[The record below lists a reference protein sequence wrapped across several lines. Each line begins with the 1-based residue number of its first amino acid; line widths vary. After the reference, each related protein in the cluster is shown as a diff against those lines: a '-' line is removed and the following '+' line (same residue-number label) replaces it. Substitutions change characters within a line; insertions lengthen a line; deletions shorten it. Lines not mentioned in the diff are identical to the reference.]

1 VKNAFRPGLL
11 ATLLVVLA
19 PAMAPAGQGDPVQ
32 WVDGRLTVR
41 AQGLPLK
48 VVVDA
53 VAAETGIAFSGTDRL
68 RGTLS
73 VEFENREPLEGI
85 SLLLEGVNYLVSRE
99 AGALHIQV
107 HSMSGA
113 VAAPVARTGK
123 IIIAGLSDVG
133 PGESEPDPDD
143 DDEIEELS
151 TLVQALEAPGPD
163 AMSEILTSTRS
174 DYISVRIA
182 AVRALAGQDRAA
194 AIPLLASA
202 LADEDTDVSLTA
214 SDVLTTLPGDD
225 AMRAIGSQLAPTA
238 EIDAQFAALRALAL
252 RAEIAS
258 IPLVKNALANGHP
271 QLRDFAAQLLR
282 ELEERQRASA
292 AARTP

>member
-1 VKNAFRPGLL
+1 VKNALRPGLL

-73 VEFENREPLEGI
+73 VEFENRDPLEGI

-99 AGALHIQV
+99 AGALHVQV

-163 AMSEILTSTRS
+163 AMAEILTSTRS

-194 AIPLLASA
+194 RRDWTWSA
-202 LADEDTDVSLTA
+202 
-214 SDVLTTLPGDD
+214 
-225 AMRAIGSQLAPTA
+225 
-238 EIDAQFAALRALAL
+238 
-252 RAEIAS
+252 
-258 IPLVKNALANGHP
+258 
-271 QLRDFAAQLLR
+271 
-282 ELEERQRASA
+282 
-292 AARTP
+292 